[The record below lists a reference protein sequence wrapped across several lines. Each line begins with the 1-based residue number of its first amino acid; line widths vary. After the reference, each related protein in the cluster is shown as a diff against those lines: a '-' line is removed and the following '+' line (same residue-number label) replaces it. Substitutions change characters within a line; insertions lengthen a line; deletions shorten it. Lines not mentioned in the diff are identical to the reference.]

1 MSDIERWIERLTG
14 ELDAAGIAD
23 VTIVLHGSAARDQY
37 LPGWSDVNLLILLDQ
52 LGPDVLDRLRPALTR
67 WQADAD
73 AAPLLFTRAEWSRAA
88 DAYPLEIAEMRTGY
102 RVVRGSDPLAGARIR
117 PEDLR
122 LALER
127 ELRGK
132 LLRLRQGYALHG
144 DRPEALA
151 EGSRQGISSLLV
163 VLRGVLLLAGRTPP
177 PDPSELVAAAAETVG
192 FKPAPLARV
201 VTRRLQAD
209 WRLSREEF
217 AGLLDAVEAAARFV
231 DHFTHGEAS

>member
-1 MSDIERWIERLTG
+1 M
-14 ELDAAGIAD
+14 
-23 VTIVLHGSAARDQY
+23 
-37 LPGWSDVNLLILLDQ
+37 
-52 LGPDVLDRLRPALTR
+52 RPA
-67 WQADAD
+67 
-73 AAPLLFTRAEWSRAA
+73 E
-88 DAYPLEIAEMRTGY
+88 
-102 RVVRGSDPLAGARIR
+102 
-117 PEDLR
+117 LR

-163 VLRGVLLLAGRTPP
+163 VLRGLMLLAGRTPP
-177 PDPSELVAAAAETVG
+177 PDPSELVAAAAEVVG

-201 VTRRLQAD
+201 VTRRLQSD

-217 AGLLDAVEAAARFV
+217 AGLLDAVEKAASFV

>member
-14 ELDAAGIAD
+14 EFDAAGIAGA
-23 VTIVLHGSAARDQY
+23 TIVLHGSAARDQY
-37 LPGWSDVNLLILLDQ
+37 LPGWSDVNLLILLDE
-52 LGPDVLDRLRPALTR
+52 LGPEVLDRLRPALTR
-67 WQADAD
+67 WHADAD
-73 AAPLLFTRAEWSRAA
+73 AVPLLFTRAEWSRAA

-102 RVVRGSDPLAGARIR
+102 RVVRGADPLAETEVR
-117 PEDLR
+117 PEELR

-163 VLRGVLLLAGRTPP
+163 VLRGLMLLVGRTPP
-177 PDPSELVAAAAETVG
+177 PDPSELVSTTGELVG

-217 AGLLDAVEAAARFV
+217 AGLLDAVESAARFV

>member
-1 MSDIERWIERLTG
+1 MSEIERWIERLTG
-14 ELDAAGIAD
+14 EFDTAGIAD
-23 VTIVLHGSAARDQY
+23 ATVVLHGSAARDQY

-52 LGPDVLDRLRPALTR
+52 LGPEVLDRLRPALTR
-67 WQADAD
+67 WQADAN
-73 AAPLLFTRAEWSRAA
+73 AVPLLFTRAEWARAA
-88 DAYPLEIAEMRTGY
+88 DAYPLEIAEMQTGY
-102 RVVRGSDPLAGARIR
+102 RVIRGADPLAGVEVR

-177 PDPSELVAAAAETVG
+177 LDPSELVAAAADAVG

-217 AGLLDAVEAAARFV
+217 AGLLGAVDAAAGFV
-231 DHFTHGEAS
+231 DHLTLGEAS